1 MVGVVGSIPI
11 APTNKIIGLR
21 PPVAATHGL
30 NRGRIRISGAP
41 TAAMHM
47 SGPIGTAIVSFATGS
62 PRRTARVETLRHE
75 IDRRRL
81 HRQLEFDVG
90 IVPREP
96 FDGGPQEGLG
106 GVLRRRDADGSSR
119 LLAKLGEHRELGI
132 DLVEG
137 WPQAL
142 DKQFA
147 RVRRR
152 NVAVVRVRRRARSCA
167 PRPRRETPS
176 GCPTARGHS

>member
-1 MVGVVGSIPI
+1 MAREVVRR
-11 APTNKIIGLR
+11 LR
-21 PPVAATHGL
+21 HAVRREVVRRADGRHAHAGADPHGNHVFRDL
-30 NRGRIRISGAP
+30 LAQAHG
-41 TAAMHM
+41 
-47 SGPIGTAIVSFATGS
+47 
-62 PRRTARVETLRHE
+62 RVETLRHE
-75 IDRRRL
+75 IDQRRL

-142 DKQFA
+142 DQQFA

-152 NVAVVRVRRRARSCA
+152 NVAVVRVRRRA
-167 PRPRRETPS
+167 
-176 GCPTARGHS
+176 